1 MKKLFFIT
9 LILLCLSINW
19 ANESFQTFFSK
30 KEGISIVQLDYKW
43 KGFNN
48 INNSIIFNL
57 DKSDLEKSYVDFKKP
72 NKDDAF
78 KYVLE
83 FLKNDIEKI
92 NKSQN
97 KYQIELEK
105 NEINYSFVYK
115 INGNITNKTNN
126 DIISAL
132 KYRQQE
138 HMKNFFKRNYFIWN
152 QEKELVSIDY
162 FRLSQVYIPKMNN
175 IAEAF
180 KIKNNKNIYNKRLV
194 VNDILS
200 FYQSIPYDTLKE
212 DRGEGFSTPL
222 KFLHENKGDCD
233 TKLVA
238 INATIKA
245 LYPEIKTIAIVLPN
259 HVLLGISIEPNEKDR
274 KININGITYVL
285 AETAGPALIP
295 AGIID
300 SKNEDIIKSRKYSI
314 INI

>member
-1 MKKLFFIT
+1 MKRLFFI
-9 LILLCLSINW
+9 ILVLLSSINW
-19 ANESFQTFFSK
+19 ASNGFQTGFSK
-30 KEGISIVQLDYKW
+30 KDGISIVQLNYKW
-43 KGFNN
+43 DGFNN
-48 INNSIIFNL
+48 TNHSIAFNL
-57 DKSDLEKSYVDFKKP
+57 DKSDLKNSYVDFKKP
-72 NKDDAF
+72 NKEEAF

-83 FLKNDIEKI
+83 FLRDDIEKI
-92 NKSQN
+92 NKTQN
-97 KYQIELEK
+97 KYKIKLKEDS
-105 NEINYSFVYK
+105 INYSFGYE
-115 INGNITNKTNN
+115 INGNITNKINK
-126 DIISAL
+126 DIVTAL
-132 KYRQQE
+132 NYRQKE
-138 HMKNFFKRNYFIWN
+138 HMKNFFKRNYFTWN
-152 QEKELVSIDY
+152 QDEELVSIDY
-162 FRLSQVYIPKMNN
+162 FRLTQVYIPKMNQ

-180 KIKNNKNIYNKRLV
+180 KIKNNKNIYNKRV
-194 VNDILS
+194 VLNDILS

-222 KFLHENKGDCD
+222 KFLHQNKGDCD

-274 KININGITYVL
+274 KVNINGITYVL

-300 SKNEDIIKSRKYSI
+300 KRNEEIIKSRNYSI